1 MIIKIVG
8 ITLLGLAVT
17 VGGAIAW
24 AAYDTGIAIGWA
36 IGCLVVVLITLAY
49 YGTLGK
55 TVEDL

>member
-55 TVEDL
+55 R